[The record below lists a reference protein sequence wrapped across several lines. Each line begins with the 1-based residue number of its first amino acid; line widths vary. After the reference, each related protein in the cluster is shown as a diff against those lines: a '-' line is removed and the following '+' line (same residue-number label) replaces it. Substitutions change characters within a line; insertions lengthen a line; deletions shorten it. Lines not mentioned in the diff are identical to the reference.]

1 MSSGDS
7 DKKGEPRNGLAVWVH
22 RLSRPGE
29 STRISLALLITSVSI
44 IAFRSPLLWTQPR
57 FWEEEGY
64 VYFREAWNSG
74 STAALL
80 KIYAGYIDLSAN
92 IPASLAALVSL
103 ELAPLITTLCALVFQ
118 SIPVAI
124 IAFSRAEFWQ
134 TPLRKL
140 TGLALII
147 TVPMTSEIWLNTT
160 TSKVHL
166 ALAVAL
172 LLLEAKATYGW
183 GRQLAY
189 TALAFLSGLSSP
201 MPCFLLPFALLGA
214 YRTRTRLALGVA
226 GGLLLATLLQGV
238 LMVSFPSD
246 KNVSERLRTAI
257 PAVQIPALASRCVV
271 LPFAGPQAAYQAGN
285 LMMKASPA
293 RNHPEAWLGINAAS
307 VALITGLGILLYRNR
322 RENTAI
328 LAGAAVWLAVLS
340 QVTGTAQVEE
350 FMLFPL
356 WNIRYYYA
364 SISLLLL
371 ALLEQAQPRSRHWMS
386 LVLVCLA
393 LLHGTWG
400 YRSFHWRSDAWPKWR
415 DEVAKWRQDP
425 THPLMVW
432 PPGKPLRLNPRASTG
447 NLPQGPATRANASP
461 DGR

>member
-1 MSSGDS
+1 MKESSHKDLRTSWINLLSSEGTS
-7 DKKGEPRNGLAVWVH
+7 RTGCIFLFLCGVIAVGLRV
-22 RLSRPGE
+22 P
-29 STRISLALLITSVSI
+29 SLWSE
-44 IAFRSPLLWTQPR
+44 PR

-64 VYFREAWNSG
+64 IFFQQAWNNG
-74 STAALL
+74 AIAGLTKLF
-80 KIYAGYIDLSAN
+80 AGYLDLSSNCPATLASF
-92 IPASLAALVSL
+92 ASLEV
-103 ELAPLITTLCALVFQ
+103 APLITTLCALVFQ

-166 ALAVAL
+166 TLAVAL
-172 LLLEAKATYGW
+172 ILLEAKATYGW

-189 TALAFLSGLSSP
+189 AALAFLSGLSSP

-214 YRTRTRLALGVA
+214 YRARTRLASSVA
-226 GGLLLATLLQGV
+226 GGLLLATLIQGV

-285 LMMKASPA
+285 LMMKVSPA
-293 RNHPEAWLGINAAS
+293 RKHPQAWLAINAAS
-307 VALITGLGILLYRNR
+307 VALITGLGVLLYRNR
-322 RENTAI
+322 KENTAI

-350 FMLFPL
+350 YMLFPL

-400 YRSFHWRSDAWPKWR
+400 YRSFHWRNDAWPKWR
-415 DEVAKWRQDP
+415 DEVARWRQDP

-432 PPGKPLRLNPRASTG
+432 PPGKPVRLNPRTSAG
-447 NLPQGPATRANASP
+447 NLPLGPATPGTASP
-461 DGR
+461 GGR

>member
-1 MSSGDS
+1 MKESSHKDLRTSWINLLSS
-7 DKKGEPRNGLAVWVH
+7 DGTSRTGCVFLFLCGVIAVGLRV
-22 RLSRPGE
+22 P
-29 STRISLALLITSVSI
+29 SLWSE
-44 IAFRSPLLWTQPR
+44 PR

-64 VYFREAWNSG
+64 IFFQQAWNNG
-74 STAALL
+74 AIAGLTKLF
-80 KIYAGYIDLSAN
+80 AGYLDLSSN
-92 IPASLAALVSL
+92 CPATLASFASL

-226 GGLLLATLLQGV
+226 EGLLLATLLQGV

>member
-1 MSSGDS
+1 MSSTN
-7 DKKGEPRNGLAVWVH
+7 RNTTGGTPNELMIGAQ
-22 RLSRPGE
+22 RLCSAGE
-29 STRISLALLITSVSI
+29 SAKISLALLLIGVLA
-44 IAFRSPLLWTQPR
+44 IAARSALLWTQPR

-64 VYFREAWNSG
+64 VYFAEAWNFG
-74 STAALL
+74 SAAVLL

-92 IPASLAALVSL
+92 IPAALAASISL

-140 TGLALII
+140 TGIALII

-166 ALAVAL
+166 TLAVAL
-172 LLLEAKATYGW
+172 LLLEAKAAYGW
-183 GRQLAY
+183 GRHFAY
-189 TALAFLSGLSSP
+189 ASLAFLSGLSSP

-214 YRTRTRLALGVA
+214 YRTRTRLAMSVA
-226 GGLLLATLLQGV
+226 GGLLLATVLQGV
-238 LMVSFPSD
+238 LMVSFPSN

-307 VALITGLGILLYRNR
+307 VALIAGLGILLYRNR
-322 RENTAI
+322 TEHTAI
-328 LAGAAVWLAVLS
+328 LAGAAAWLAVLS

-364 SISLLLL
+364 SIALLLL

-400 YRSFHWRSDAWPKWR
+400 YRAFHWRNDAWPKWR

-432 PPGKPLRLNPRASTG
+432 PPGKPVRLNPRTSSSGESQRTDNPPRTA
-447 NLPQGPATRANASP
+447 P
-461 DGR
+461 DPR

>member
-1 MSSGDS
+1 MKESSHKDLRTSWINFLSSEGTS
-7 DKKGEPRNGLAVWVH
+7 RTGCIFLFLCGVIAVGLRV
-22 RLSRPGE
+22 P
-29 STRISLALLITSVSI
+29 SLWSE
-44 IAFRSPLLWTQPR
+44 PR

-64 VYFREAWNSG
+64 IFFQQAWNNG
-74 STAALL
+74 AIAGLTKLF
-80 KIYAGYIDLSAN
+80 AGYLDLSSN
-92 IPASLAALVSL
+92 CPATLASFASL

-189 TALAFLSGLSSP
+189 AALAFLSGLSSP
-201 MPCFLLPFALLGA
+201 MPCFLLPFALLEA

-226 GGLLLATLLQGV
+226 GGLLLATLIQGV

-293 RNHPEAWLGINAAS
+293 RNHPQAWLGINAAS

-322 RENTAI
+322 TENTAI

-447 NLPQGPATRANASP
+447 NLPQVPDTRANASP